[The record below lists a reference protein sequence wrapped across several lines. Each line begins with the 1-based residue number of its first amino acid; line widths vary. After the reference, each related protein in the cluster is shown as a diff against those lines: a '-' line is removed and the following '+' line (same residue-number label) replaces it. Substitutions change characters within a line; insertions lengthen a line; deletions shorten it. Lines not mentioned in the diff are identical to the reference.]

1 MTHQY
6 LVARATVAYTKFCR
20 TLPLHSERPSPVRSY
35 VVAEPDGNCVIY
47 LVDSSQRSLARYRY
61 RKITGRLAR
70 LRGRQTTPTPRDPT
84 VVRVPRSLADD
95 LRRIGQSHGISVHH
109 AATALLRDAVERYL
123 AVDHIGSSHPP
134 REDDLAILNGA
145 GPLLQGGALADAN

>member
-1 MTHQY
+1 VNHQY
-6 LVARATVAYTKFCR
+6 LIARATAAYMKFCR
-20 TLPLHSERPSPVRSY
+20 TLRLRSERPSPVRSY

-47 LVDSSQRSLARYRY
+47 LVDPSQRGLARYRY

-109 AATALLRDAVERYL
+109 AATALLRDAVARYL
-123 AVDHIGSSHPP
+123 AVDHIGSSH
-134 REDDLAILNGA
+134 RLCEDDLAILEGA
-145 GPLLQGGALADAN
+145 GPLLQGDALSDAN